1 MPKRILTQEDF
12 DNNPILKDLGF
23 KPGEEINIPEP
34 TEENTSYDPAN
45 DDDTGGS
52 NPPPNKDRP

>member
-12 DNNPILKDLGF
+12 DNNPELAAQGL
-23 KPGEEINIPEP
+23 KPGDEIEIPEQS
-34 TEENTSYDPAN
+34 ESNEGDSL

-52 NPPPNKDRP
+52 NPPPHKPRGD